1 MNKIYK
7 FGDPCGM
14 RREIFMW
21 EKASIKISNTDTF
34 SKKTMLMGKILEG
47 MKEMRIMEGA
57 VSLKSSV
64 KESQRRSLEAL
75 ADAIADEIQ
84 H

>member
-1 MNKIYK
+1 
-7 FGDPCGM
+7 
-14 RREIFMW
+14 
-21 EKASIKISNTDTF
+21 
-34 SKKTMLMGKILEG
+34 MLMSKILEG